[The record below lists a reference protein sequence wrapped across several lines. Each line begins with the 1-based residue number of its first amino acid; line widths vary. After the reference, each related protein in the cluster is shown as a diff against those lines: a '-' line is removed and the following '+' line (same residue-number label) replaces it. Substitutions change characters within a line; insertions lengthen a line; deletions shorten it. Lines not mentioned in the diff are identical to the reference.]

1 MASVRVRLAVLLLIG
16 SLLTASIGALG
27 ASGTLAAPG
36 QTTENQG
43 QNQNVDYLGPE
54 AAARLDLDIPVLVPS
69 YVPGPFGGEPAV
81 SAGGGFYSLYWMNV
95 AATPTFLYV
104 EGQVGGSLPA
114 GSPADLNN
122 ELTINAS
129 VQGNDAI
136 HDVTATYDA
145 VWWISGGVL
154 YTVESRNMETDSL
167 SLANSLVQFI
177 APVSVEP
184 DLETPVE
191 QMPPEAG
198 GGVLEPP
205 TDVPG
210 PEVPEVPVATDPAGD
225 EGDDEPIATTEP
237 EQAVVDDAV
246 EPGTDVVEATEA
258 VTLDPTDELTD
269 GTGTVPSVVSQA
281 APTDVADPQ
290 TTAADVEELVEAT
303 EEVPEVEVD
312 ASADEPEPAVT
323 TGETVGSDGTGGA
336 PLPVFGGDGTGGT
349 RDLTVPIPGE

>member
-1 MASVRVRLAVLLLIG
+1 MASVRVRLVVLLLIG
-16 SLLTASIGALG
+16 SLLTASMGALA

-43 QNQNVDYLGPE
+43 QNQNVDYLGPD
-54 AAARLDLDIPVLVPS
+54 AAARLDLDFPVLVPS

-104 EGQVGGSLPA
+104 EGQVGGSLPT

-122 ELTINAS
+122 ELTVNAS
-129 VQGNDAI
+129 VQGNAAI

-167 SLANSLVQFI
+167 SLANSLVEFI
-177 APVSVEP
+177 APVSAEP
-184 DLETPVE
+184 DPETPVE
-191 QMPPEAG
+191 EMPPEAG

-205 TDVPG
+205 TDA
-210 PEVPEVPVATDPAGD
+210 PEEPVATDSAGD

-237 EQAVVDDAV
+237 KQAVVDDAV
-246 EPGTDVVEATEA
+246 DP
-258 VTLDPTDELTD
+258 VTMDPTD
-269 GTGTVPSVVSQA
+269 GTGSVPSVVSQI
-281 APTDVADPQ
+281 APTAVADPEP
-290 TTAADVEELVEAT
+290 TAADVEELVEAT
-303 EEVPEVEVD
+303 EEIPEVEGD
-312 ASADEPEPAVT
+312 AGADEPEPAIT